1 MDVIAAG
8 GSPAGQMTA
17 ALLAAAAVRAEVR
30 ERGCETTRQ
39 SRGTPMHTRTLDV
52 LTMLGAGDGRRISD
66 LPLIQ
71 GQRARTRTAPGRQP
85 GLELAAT
92 RTDRPDSHATHRVT
106 VIPAVN

>member
-8 GSPAGQMTA
+8 GSPAGQVTA
-17 ALLAAAAVRAEVR
+17 ALLAAAEVR
-30 ERGCETTRQ
+30 ERGSEPTLQ
-39 SRGTPMHTRTLDV
+39 SRGTARHPRTLDV
-52 LTMLGAGDGRRISD
+52 LTMIDAGDGRRISD
-66 LPLIQ
+66 LPLTQ

-92 RTDRPDSHATHRVT
+92 RTGRPDSHATHKVT